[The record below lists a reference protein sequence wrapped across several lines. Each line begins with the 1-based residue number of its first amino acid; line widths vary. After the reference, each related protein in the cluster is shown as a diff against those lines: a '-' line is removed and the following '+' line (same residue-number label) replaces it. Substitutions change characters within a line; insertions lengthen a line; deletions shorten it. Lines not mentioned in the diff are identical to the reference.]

1 MSEYHH
7 PPIVDKETFD
17 LVQRMKKSKTNVELD
32 EHGNKVRKSTHYSKK
47 KSDNRD
53 ESPTE

>member
-17 LVQRMKKSKTNVELD
+17 LVQRMKKSKTNIELD

-47 KSDNRD
+47 KSDNKV
-53 ESPTE
+53 EELIE